1 MRPGFT
7 PALPGRTFTK
17 VQSKVAL
24 LVMDYRLKVSI
35 TPRVTCG
42 AKRSPVDADVMN
54 DLLKSDLAAF

>member
-1 MRPGFT
+1 MARRGLAPMNIA
-7 PALPGRTFTK
+7 PTK
-17 VQSKVAL
+17 VQSNIAL
-24 LVMDYRLKVSI
+24 TAKDYRLKVSI